1 MRIFTRLTKI
11 VNAEAVAIDE
21 DGIII
26 AVGTKAGA
34 LQAVG
39 ADAEVIDLGG
49 RMVLPRF
56 QDIHLHAVE
65 AGVNSVLCGFDAFDD
80 LNGLRDTVQDCAENG
95 DTGECVLGAN
105 VNMVNLLE
113 MHDNPV
119 EVLDAVVPDRPVLIL
134 DDIAHGAWANTMALA
149 MVGYDTAPD
158 APNGNIILRNGAGTP
173 NGVVLENAPH
183 NLRTAAFPPTKGN
196 LDFAYD
202 SLLSAAKTLN
212 ENGYT
217 SVSDAGGYWPQG
229 HHKVWDWAEEE
240 DALTIRAS
248 NAFYIYP
255 DQPLGEQLTVLK
267 TLYHNNPDRLV
278 RFNAAKIY
286 VDGILSQAT
295 GAMLAPYEAGLGLP
309 DGDEYGYLY
318 FPKDALFEAAR
329 ELSAAGF
336 QLYFHVTGDYGAR
349 LALDAIEQADT
360 TSGPHRIT
368 HLYFVDPADYSRF
381 AQLNVIA
388 DVQLAPSALGADYQA
403 FISGIVGDRVQRL
416 LPAGDLIKAGATL
429 TLSSDWDADELHPM
443 IKIAAAVGRPRNGLP
458 DVKTAIEALT
468 INPAKALRH
477 AYKTG
482 SIEVGKVAD
491 LVVLSDNIFNLG
503 VGEIAKVTIDATIL
517 QGDAV
522 YDPANLFA
530 E

>member
-1 MRIFTRLTKI
+1 
-11 VNAEAVAIDE
+11 
-21 DGIII
+21 
-26 AVGTKAGA
+26 
-34 LQAVG
+34 
-39 ADAEVIDLGG
+39 
-49 RMVLPRF
+49 
-56 QDIHLHAVE
+56 
-65 AGVNSVLCGFDAFDD
+65 
-80 LNGLRDTVQDCAENG
+80 
-95 DTGECVLGAN
+95 
-105 VNMVNLLE
+105 
-113 MHDNPV
+113 
-119 EVLDAVVPDRPVLIL
+119 
-134 DDIAHGAWANTMALA
+134 
-149 MVGYDTAPD
+149 
-158 APNGNIILRNGAGTP
+158 
-173 NGVVLENAPH
+173 
-183 NLRTAAFPPTKGN
+183 
-196 LDFAYD
+196 
-202 SLLSAAKTLN
+202 
-212 ENGYT
+212 
-217 SVSDAGGYWPQG
+217 
-229 HHKVWDWAEEE
+229 
-240 DALTIRAS
+240 
-248 NAFYIYP
+248 
-255 DQPLGEQLTVLK
+255 
-267 TLYHNNPDRLV
+267 
-278 RFNAAKIY
+278 
-286 VDGILSQAT
+286 
-295 GAMLAPYEAGLGLP
+295 MLAPYEAGLGLP

-318 FPKDALFEAAR
+318 FPKDALYEAAR

-336 QLYFHVTGDYGAR
+336 QLHFHVTGDYGAR

-360 TSGPHRIT
+360 ASGPHRIT

-388 DVQLAPSALGADYQA
+388 DVQLAPSALGADYQE

-468 INPAKALRH
+468 INPAIALRH

-491 LVVLSDNIFNLG
+491 LVVLSDNTFNLG